1 MATNWVQDLFDLI
14 QEANGNIL
22 LEDGNYIA
30 LQEYQAT
37 TWTEDT
43 TVGDG

>member
-14 QEANGNIL
+14 QESDGNIL
-22 LEDGNYIA
+22 LENGNFIA
-30 LQEYQAT
+30 LQEFQST
-37 TWTEDT
+37 VWTEDT